1 MNDGLIPN
9 RYARAL
15 YKLALENGDEQR
27 VYGEMKALDRSYQEA
42 SQLKKAVGNPFLP
55 IDEKMSLLCSAASAA
70 PDGSSAKFMRLVVEK
85 KREDFL
91 RAIARAF
98 LKLYRES
105 YGIARVEVVT
115 AASLPQSEVDKIVA
129 MVSHKLGD
137 KQLELSTA
145 VNPALI
151 GGFVVNIDDKELDAS
166 VKTQI
171 DKLRLKLLS

>member
-15 YKLALENGDEQR
+15 FKLALENGDERQ
-27 VYGEMKALDRSYQEA
+27 VYGEMKALDQSFQAA

-55 IDEKMSLLCSAASAA
+55 LDEKMSLLRSAAQA
-70 PDGSSAKFMRLVVEK
+70 PENGSTARFMRLVVEK

-91 RAIARAF
+91 RPIARSF
-98 LKLYRES
+98 LKLYREQ

-115 AASLPQSEVDKIVA
+115 AAAMSRDEVDKIVA

-137 KQLELSTA
+137 KKLELSTA

>member
-15 YKLALENGDEQR
+15 FKLALENGDEQR
-27 VYGEMKALDRSYQEA
+27 VYGEMKALESSFQA
-42 SQLKKAVGNPFLP
+42 ATQLKKAVGNPFLP
-55 IDEKMSLLCSAASAA
+55 LDEKMSLLCSAAGASEG
-70 PDGSSAKFMRLVVEK
+70 GSSARFMRLVVEK

-91 RAIARAF
+91 RPIARAF
-98 LKLYRES
+98 LKLYRERHD
-105 YGIARVEVVT
+105 IARVEVVT
-115 AASLPQSEVDKIVA
+115 AAAMPQSEVDKIVA
-129 MVSHKLGD
+129 MVKNKLGD
-137 KQLELSTA
+137 KTLELSTT

>member
-27 VYGEMKALDRSYQEA
+27 VYGEMKALDRSYQAA

-55 IDEKMSLLCSAASAA
+55 LDEKMSLLCSAAEAQE
-70 PDGSSAKFMRLVVEK
+70 DGSSAKFMRLVVEK

-98 LKLYRES
+98 LKLYRERH
-105 YGIARVEVVT
+105 GIARVEVVT
-115 AASLPQSEVDKIVA
+115 AAPMPQSEVDKIVS
-129 MVSHKLGD
+129 MVKNKLGD
-137 KQLELSTA
+137 KKLELTTT